1 MRKSIKSWFP
11 IKSINSGIIEN
22 KRGEYLK
29 ILEILPINFE
39 LKSIEEK
46 EAILYSYKTFLK
58 TCSFD
63 LQILIKSK
71 KNDLEKHIFNV
82 LKNIEEES
90 LDTLKLLGNEYVKM
104 VNEKTLKNTITRKFF
119 VVFFAEINGNR
130 KLSRDMAVTD
140 LNEKASKVKLTLE
153 KCGNEVIDLSEN
165 NFYIINNLYKE
176 LNRNISE
183 IQSIGEDKYE
193 CQKH

>member
-11 IKSINSGIIEN
+11 IKDIRDGIIEN
-22 KRGEYLK
+22 KNGEFLK

-46 EAILYSYKTFLK
+46 ETILYSYKTFLK
-58 TCSFD
+58 TCNFD

-71 KNDLEKHIFNV
+71 KNDLEKHIYSIS
-82 LKNIEEES
+82 KSIEAENLE
-90 LDTLKLLGNEYVKM
+90 TLKLLGKEYIKM
-104 VNEKTLKNTITRKFF
+104 VNEKAIKNTITRKFF
-119 VVFFAEINGNR
+119 IVFFAEINGNR
-130 KLSRDMAVTD
+130 KISRDTAVTD
-140 LNEKASKVKLTLE
+140 LMEKTSKVKLTLE

-183 IQSIGEDKYE
+183 IQSIEEDKY
-193 CQKH
+193 

>member
-11 IKSINSGIIEN
+11 IKDIRDGIIEN
-22 KRGEYLK
+22 KNGEFLK

-46 EAILYSYKTFLK
+46 ETILYSYKTFLK
-58 TCSFD
+58 TCNFD

-71 KNDLEKHIFNV
+71 KNDLEKHICSIS
-82 LKNIEEES
+82 KSIEAENLE
-90 LDTLKLLGNEYVKM
+90 TLKLLGKEYIKM
-104 VNEKTLKNTITRKFF
+104 VNEKAIKNTITRKFF
-119 VVFFAEINGNR
+119 IVFFAEINGNR
-130 KLSRDMAVTD
+130 KISRDTAVTD
-140 LNEKASKVKLTLE
+140 LMEKTSKVKLTLE

-183 IQSIGEDKYE
+183 IQSIEEDKY
-193 CQKH
+193 

>member
-11 IKSINSGIIEN
+11 IKNISNGIIEN
-22 KRGEYLK
+22 KNGEFLK

-46 EAILYSYKTFLK
+46 ETILYSYKTFLK
-58 TCSFD
+58 TCNFTI
-63 LQILIKSK
+63 QILIKSK
-71 KNDLEKHIFNV
+71 KNDLDAHISSV
-82 LKNIEEES
+82 LKNIESENS
-90 LDTLKLLGNEYVKM
+90 DTLKFLGNEYVKM

-119 VVFFAEINGNR
+119 VVFFAEVNGN
-130 KLSRDMAVTD
+130 KKISRDMACED
-140 LNEKASKVKLTLE
+140 LKEKTLKIKIALE
-153 KCGNEVIDLSEN
+153 KCGNEVVDLAED

-183 IQSIGEDKYE
+183 IQGIGTGIYE
-193 CQKH
+193 K

>member
-11 IKSINSGIIEN
+11 IKNISDGIIEN
-22 KRGEYLK
+22 KNGEFLK

-46 EAILYSYKTFLK
+46 ETILYSYKTFLK
-58 TCSFD
+58 TCNFTI
-63 LQILIKSK
+63 QILIKSK
-71 KNDLEKHIFNV
+71 KNDLEAHIFSV
-82 LKNIEEES
+82 LKNIESENS
-90 LDTLKLLGNEYVKM
+90 DTLKFLGNEYVKM

-119 VVFFAEINGNR
+119 IVFFAEVNGN
-130 KLSRDMAVTD
+130 KKISRDMACED
-140 LNEKASKVKLTLE
+140 LKEKTSKIKIALE
-153 KCGNEVIDLSEN
+153 KCGNEVVDLAED

-183 IQSIGEDKYE
+183 IQGIGTGTYE
-193 CQKH
+193 K